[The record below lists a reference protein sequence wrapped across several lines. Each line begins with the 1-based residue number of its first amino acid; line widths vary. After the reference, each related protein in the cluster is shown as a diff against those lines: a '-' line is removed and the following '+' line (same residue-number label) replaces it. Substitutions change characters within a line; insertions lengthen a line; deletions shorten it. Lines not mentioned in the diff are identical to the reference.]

1 MPPAWKNWM
10 FMAGAVLFT
19 ILMLLAS
26 AGAGLFGFGAL
37 LLGQSLGLF
46 AIGIGVS
53 GLALTVFFV
62 VRVIVPFARLLRGAD

>member
-1 MPPAWKNWM
+1 VQEQDCL
-10 FMAGAVLFT
+10 G
-19 ILMLLAS
+19 LA
-26 AGAGLFGFGAL
+26 LY
-37 LLGQSLGLF
+37 GQSLGLF